1 MTKQSESVVDI
12 IKTWLFPGLAVL
24 VGTMMWNTLNEIK
37 ADVKV
42 LMSQSAIDKTRIDNL
57 ERIVYSK
64 GTSSTNVPGEE
75 RFPPSPY
82 NMIAIVPPREEII
95 GLKPKKR
102 HI

>member
-1 MTKQSESVVDI
+1 MTKQSESVVDV
-12 IKTWLFPGLAVL
+12 IKNWLFPGLAVL

-37 ADVKV
+37 TDVKV

-64 GTSSTNVPGEE
+64 STSRTDAPSEE
-75 RFPPSPY
+75 KFPPSPY
-82 NMIAIVPPREEII
+82 NMVAIVPPREEII
-95 GLKPKKR
+95 GLKAKKR